1 MDRLPQELLCLI
13 VRDVGHDS
21 LEPLRLVNK
30 SFAAA
35 AAPFL
40 FEDVPLWIGSRSLSR
55 LTAISEHPQLSRYP
69 KRIFFSPLRFIDY
82 CDDVPCKWKAERW
95 LNTHNASLRNHSLL
109 LAKYMSTYRSY
120 IEAQR
125 SLSFNGLDVKLLSKA
140 FSQLPRLETLYFD
153 YWDTTI
159 GAAEL
164 RHAFGE
170 FKAQGLLTCDSTY
183 TLPAVVQALAASSI
197 KIRAFRLG
205 DDMDSYSSISGSNED
220 YSTAASLT
228 IPHPRFDD
236 GDNDDGDGYRP
247 PEISKLALLNTF
259 CAKKFD
265 INKNAFRD
273 LRELRIGQIGHFYDS
288 QKSTFAAL
296 RALMQ
301 CVPGLEI
308 LTLEDN
314 ASLDAPL
321 PHYLKGEF
329 AIEHMIPPDGL
340 NKLKELNL
348 QDLAVDMVALI
359 DLFRRN
365 RFTIVKVDLSG
376 VAISRGDW
384 STALVQLR
392 RLEFPQLEVFTIDE
406 SDVKDYVLGRT
417 DADPFVREMV
427 PFRRAGG

>member
-13 VRDVGHDS
+13 VRDVAHDS

-40 FEDVPLWIGSRSLSR
+40 FEDIPLWIGTRSLSR

-69 KRIFFSPLRFIDY
+69 KKIFFSPLRFIDY

-95 LNTHNASLRNHSLL
+95 LKTQNASLRNGSSF
-109 LAKYMSTYRSY
+109 LAQCLSAYRSY
-120 IEAQR
+120 IKAQR
-125 SLSFNGLDVKLLSKA
+125 SLSLNGLDVKILSKA
-140 FSQLPRLETLYFD
+140 FSHLPRLETLYFD

-170 FKAQGLLTCDSTY
+170 FKAQGLLTCNSMY
-183 TLPAVVQALAASSI
+183 TLPAVVKALATSSI
-197 KIRAFRLG
+197 KIRAFKLG
-205 DDMDSYSSISGSNED
+205 DDVESYSSISGSNED
-220 YSTAASLT
+220 YSTVASLT
-228 IPHPRFDD
+228 GPPPRFDD

-265 INKNAFRD
+265 VNKNAFRD

-288 QKSTFAAL
+288 RKSTFAAL
-296 RALMQ
+296 RSLMQ
-301 CVPGLEI
+301 CAPGLEI

-314 ASLDAPL
+314 ESLVGLL
-321 PHYLKGEF
+321 PRYQKGGF
-329 AIEHMIPPDGL
+329 AIENMILPDGL

-348 QDLAVDMVALI
+348 QDLGINMMALI
-359 DLFRRN
+359 GLFRRN
-365 RFTIVKVDLSG
+365 RFTIVKVNLSG
-376 VAISRGDW
+376 VAICRGDW
-384 STALVQLR
+384 STVLEQLR
-392 RLEFPQLEVFTIDE
+392 RLEFPQLEVFTIGE

-417 DADPFVREMV
+417 DANSFLKQMV
-427 PFRRAGG
+427 PF